1 MTQQTPPADQQHR
14 DRIES
19 GLDENLFV
27 EAGAGTGKTTALVGR
42 IVTLIASGRA
52 EMHGLAAITFTEA
65 AAAELRDRVRR
76 DLEAAAANDDRDA
89 DAQERCRRA
98 VAEMEAASVQ
108 TLHSFAQSL
117 LRELPLE
124 AGLPPGFEMLDPIEA
139 DLRFQEAWDAWLDAA
154 LDSDDLGPV
163 FARALHLGL
172 DLDELRRVAAAFNR
186 DYDLVGKA
194 PITPASEP
202 ALAIGKDLAAAVPE
216 IESLL
221 LLSHNGAGDEL
232 YDHALRVLA
241 IAEQLPGDDADAPV
255 YERAIARLLG
265 ARKLNTN
272 RGRVSDWDRD
282 PVTGKNGCTLL
293 KETLRELE
301 ERRERDI
308 AALRTAAFTPALEAV
323 RGFVVGQA
331 DGRKAAGRAEFHDL
345 LVWARDM
352 LRDNAEARRRF
363 QRRFHHILLDE
374 FQDTDPIQVEIAFFL
389 AGDPDDDASAANT
402 SWQAIKP
409 VAGKLFMVGDPKQSI
424 YRFRRADIVTM
435 AQRPRPPRL
444 RDHALAAELPLAGR
458 HHRVGQPRLQRVDA
472 ARGGQLPAGRLPGP
486 SSRRD
491 SSRRARMARA
501 STGWAAGWRATW
513 TSPAGTKANRQP
525 CWSAR

>member
-89 DAQERCRRA
+89 DSQERCRRA

-194 PITPASEP
+194 PITPAPEP
-202 ALAIGKDLAAAVPE
+202 ALTIGKDLAAAVPE

-221 LLSHNGAGDEL
+221 LLSHNGEGDEL

-255 YERAIARLLG
+255 YERAVVRLLG

-272 RGRVSDWDRD
+272 RGRVGDWDKD
-282 PVTGKNGCTLL
+282 AITGKNGCTLL

-308 AALRTAAFTPALEAV
+308 AALRTAAFTPALEAGAAV
-323 RGFVVGQA
+323 RGRAGEGPEVGWPGGVPRPAGLGAGHAPRQRRCPPPVPAPLPPHPPGRVPGHGPHPGRDSLLPGGRPGRCRVGGEHRLASHQARRGQA
-331 DGRKAAGRAEFHDL
+331 VHGRRSQAVHLPLPPGGHRDDG
-345 LVWARDM
+345 
-352 LRDNAEARRRF
+352 
-363 QRRFHHILLDE
+363 
-374 FQDTDPIQVEIAFFL
+374 P
-389 AGDPDDDASAANT
+389 
-402 SWQAIKP
+402 
-409 VAGKLFMVGDPKQSI
+409 
-424 YRFRRADIVTM
+424 
-435 AQRPRPPRL
+435 RPRPPRQ

-458 HHRVGQPRLQRVDA
+458 HHRLGQPRLQQMDA

-486 SSRRD
+486 HRD
-491 SSRRARMARA
+491 GIRAGGARMARA
-501 STGWAAGWRATW
+501 STGWAAG
-513 TSPAGTKANRQP
+513 
-525 CWSAR
+525 